1 MEINTGARVFGYDTE
16 LTFYD
21 VDCRKRLKLSSML
34 KMFAILAGAD
44 FADRGLGHIFLRDHG
59 YAFLV
64 SRGTYKFFR
73 HPLLEEKVHIST
85 WFQGTSGAKF
95 IRCYEMKTL
104 SGEPLIIGESVW
116 VCVNTQTKKI
126 MPPKEF
132 PWNCEP
138 SPRDDIPIHCKR
150 IGAKNAAHIRDYLI
164 PYSNIDYNGHL
175 NNTVY
180 ADIIC
185 DTLSHSELRL
195 PVSEFYLNYIN
206 ESHIG
211 ETLSLSRAEND
222 GSSAVIIGTVGDKKC
237 FESEIVFS
245 R

>member
-1 MEINTGARVFGYDTE
+1 MVFGYDTE

-21 VDCRKRLKLSSML
+21 VDYKKRLKLSSML

-44 FADRGLGHIFLRDHG
+44 FEDRGMGHIFLREHG

-64 SRGTYKFFR
+64 SRGAYKFFR
-73 HPLLEEKVHIST
+73 QPTLEEKVHIST
-85 WFQGTSGAKF
+85 WVQGVAGAKF
-95 IRCYEMKTL
+95 IRCYEMRSL
-104 SGEPLIIGESVW
+104 EGEPLIIGESVW
-116 VCVNTQTKKI
+116 VCVNTETKKI
-126 MPPKEF
+126 IAPKEF

-150 IGAKNAAHIRDYLI
+150 IGGKDAEHIKDCII
-164 PYSNIDYNGHL
+164 PYSSIDYNGHL

-185 DTLSHSELRL
+185 DSLPQTELEL
-195 PVSEFYLNYIN
+195 GVSEFYLSYIN
-206 ESHIG
+206 EAYMG
-211 ETLSLSRAEND
+211 QTLSLSRSGSD
-222 GSSAVIIGTVGDKKC
+222 GSAVVIGTVGDKKC